1 MSGAPLFEFWIATAG
16 WVAHH
21 WYWPALL
28 ALILF
33 AYGFYRNWEKER
45 RRAKLT
51 DSELAARLGD
61 IPGSGGAT
69 ESYADAELPDSRQK
83 IRPSGRQ

>member
-1 MSGAPLFEFWIATAG
+1 VLAYLATCAM

-21 WYWPALL
+21 WYVPVLL

-33 AYGFYRNWEKER
+33 AYGFYRNREKEK

-51 DSELAARLGD
+51 ESELAARVGD
-61 IPGSGGAT
+61 VPGSGGAT
-69 ESYADAELPDSRQK
+69 ESYADAELPDPRQQAQLSK
-83 IRPSGRQ
+83 QR